1 MKFSSIFDRI
11 ASLVCL
17 AVFAFAS
24 PAFASSSANV
34 GFVDGALWPSH
45 DASAD
50 YDNPTVQSV
59 GVFEIYAITKD
70 DGAIGLSYYRRET
83 PDLFDIDALVA
94 LNRASM
100 ATIKRSSA
108 HRVHRFEVVHTVARV

>member
-1 MKFSSIFDRI
+1 MKFSSIFGHI

-17 AVFAFAS
+17 AFLSFAS

-45 DASAD
+45 DASAA
-50 YDNPTVQSV
+50 YNNPTVQSV
-59 GVFEIYAITKD
+59 GVLEIYAITKD
-70 DGAIGLSYYRRET
+70 DGAIGLTYYRRET
-83 PDLFDIDALVA
+83 PNLFDIDALVA

-100 ATIKRSSA
+100 AIVKRSNA
-108 HRVHRFEVVHTVARV
+108 HRVHRFEVVHTAARV